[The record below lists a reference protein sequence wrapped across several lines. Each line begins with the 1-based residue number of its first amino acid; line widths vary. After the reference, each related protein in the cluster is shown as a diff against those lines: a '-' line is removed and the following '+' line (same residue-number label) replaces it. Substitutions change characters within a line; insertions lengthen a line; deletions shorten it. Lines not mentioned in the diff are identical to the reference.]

1 MLICVLFQWRN
12 SVFDIVQMYDWNLVI
27 VYVAEMMASDS
38 DMDVGPFSVTQPNP
52 WLYRPNPR
60 LV

>member
-1 MLICVLFQWRN
+1 
-12 SVFDIVQMYDWNLVI
+12 MYDWNLVI

-52 WLYRPNPR
+52 
-60 LV
+60 